1 MFTLTDRNEC
11 KEMPDPCFDRAQCIN
26 TKGSYFCRCPLG
38 WTFDGKACKGLWE
51 FQDNCS
57 VNKVK
62 CFFWSTITFIIWF
75 AKTLLQVSP
84 VLLFEDSQGASVSI

>member
-1 MFTLTDRNEC
+1 
-11 KEMPDPCFDRAQCIN
+11 MPDPCFDRAQCIN

-84 VLLFEDSQGASVSI
+84 VSLFEDSPGAFVSI